1 VRQAHQGRQPARTE
15 WDMGAQILRQ
25 HMQAVGFPS
34 TQRLIAPYAKPRP
47 HHQTQGRAR
56 LRQLRGAVCG
66 WPGIEGFYWDDQ
78 ANRRLRPESVVALM
92 QAKAFARAMSG
103 KDDAR

>member
-1 VRQAHQGRQPARTE
+1 MAGHRR
-15 WDMGAQILRQ
+15 
-25 HMQAVGFPS
+25 FS
-34 TQRLIAPYAKPRP
+34 TG
-47 HHQTQGRAR
+47 T
-56 LRQLRGAVCG
+56 
-66 WPGIEGFYWDDQ
+66 DQ